1 MATKDTIHN
10 DPIELSSET
19 VNQLNEKQT
28 EPEVQAQSVKSKKI
42 KGAQIPIKFEE
53 ASDDVKNKATKQSK
67 IIGTDTVGDVNA
79 NDEIFSK
86 KLGDFS
92 EKLADLRQ
100 EIERLV
106 ATDFKELFR
115 GLQSELI
122 DKARNDIAIEL
133 KKFENKS
140 VLLQDKINTL
150 HRETDRLSA
159 IDLEKHFDKHLKSL
173 SDIFGAV
180 NAINLTL
187 TSITQNLNTISQGI
201 GTVQTSIE
209 EGNKKTASDLASL
222 KTDLHQHLKLQG
234 EETRNSFQLLETQL
248 QSVTEQNE
256 RLHKQQK
263 TNVIIL
269 VVGMII
275 IIALIAIQF
284 FVPTVTQ

>member
-1 MATKDTIHN
+1 MYTKDTIHN
-10 DPIELSSET
+10 DPIEPSSET
-19 VNQLNEKQT
+19 VNQQNETQ
-28 EPEVQAQSVKSKKI
+28 PEQEVHAQSVKGKKAR
-42 KGAQIPIKFEE
+42 GAQIPIKFEE
-53 ASDDVKNKATKQSK
+53 AVDEIKVPKQNKAIAS
-67 IIGTDTVGDVNA
+67 DTVGHTNSS
-79 NDEIFSK
+79 DEIYSK

-92 EKLADLRQ
+92 EKLAELRQ
-100 EIERLV
+100 EIEPLV

-159 IDLEKHFDKHLKSL
+159 IDLEKHFDKHQKTL

-180 NAINLTL
+180 NTINLTI
-187 TSITQNLNTISQGI
+187 TSITQSLNTLSQGI
-201 GTVQTSIE
+201 GSVQTSIE
-209 EGNKKTASDLASL
+209 EVNKKTASDLATL

-234 EETRNSFQLLETQL
+234 EETRNSFQLLETRL

-256 RLHKQQK
+256 RLQKQQK

>member
-1 MATKDTIHN
+1 MSTEDKIHS

-19 VNQLNEKQT
+19 VNGLNEKQP
-28 EPEVQAQSVKSKKI
+28 EPELHTQSAKGKKVR
-42 KGAQIPIKFEE
+42 GAQIPIKFEE
-53 ASDDVKNKATKQSK
+53 AADEIKTTKQSK
-67 IIGTDTVGDVNA
+67 IKGSDSVGHTDA
-79 NDEIFSK
+79 NDGIFSK

-92 EKLADLRQ
+92 DKLADLRQ

-150 HRETDRLSA
+150 QRETDRLSA
-159 IDLEKHFDKHLKSL
+159 VDLEKHFDKHEKTL

-180 NAINLTL
+180 NTINLTL
-187 TSITQNLNTISQGI
+187 TSITQSLNNLSQGI
-201 GTVQTSIE
+201 GSVQTSIE
-209 EGNKKTASDLASL
+209 EFNKKTASDLATL

-234 EETRNSFQLLETQL
+234 EETRNSFQLLETRF
-248 QSVTEQNE
+248 QSVTEQND
-256 RLHKQQK
+256 RLQKQQK
-263 TNVIIL
+263 TNVIIQ

-275 IIALIAIQF
+275 IVALIVIHF
-284 FVPTVTQ
+284 FVPTLTQ

>member
-1 MATKDTIHN
+1 MYTKDTIHN
-10 DPIELSSET
+10 DPIEPSSET
-19 VNQLNEKQT
+19 VNQQNETQ
-28 EPEVQAQSVKSKKI
+28 PEQEVHAQSVKGKKAR
-42 KGAQIPIKFEE
+42 GAQIPIKFEE
-53 ASDDVKNKATKQSK
+53 VADQIKVPKQNKAIAS
-67 IIGTDTVGDVNA
+67 DTVGHTNSS
-79 NDEIFSK
+79 DEIYSK

-92 EKLADLRQ
+92 EKLAELRQ

-159 IDLEKHFDKHLKSL
+159 IDLEKHFDKHQKTL

-180 NAINLTL
+180 NTINLTI
-187 TSITQNLNTISQGI
+187 TSITQSLNTLSQGI
-201 GTVQTSIE
+201 GSVQTSIE
-209 EGNKKTASDLASL
+209 EGNKKTASDLATL

-234 EETRNSFQLLETQL
+234 EETRNSFQQLETRL

-256 RLHKQQK
+256 RLQKQQK
-263 TNVIIL
+263 TNVIIQ

-275 IIALIAIQF
+275 IIALVAIQF
-284 FVPTVTQ
+284 FVPTLTQ